1 MARIRMMPPFILPL
15 LQNLHLPGQPRP
27 FEQLTDSVCQKE
39 RRGAQRF
46 VTPLKLVS
54 HEHVTMNIRI

>member
-27 FEQLTDSVCQKE
+27 FEQLTDSVCQKA
-39 RRGAQRF
+39 GG
-46 VTPLKLVS
+46 LKDLLRPFNES
-54 HEHVTMNIRI
+54 LMNMWP